1 MKGAHMGKSRSREH
15 VLSVSAFRCG
25 TEREAAL
32 KPLEEAAEVYAAW
45 QRWVESGDTFRD
57 VREYKKL
64 GEELADCV
72 TACVNLADR
81 AGIRLDRELAAVE
94 EKNHARG
101 RY

>member
-1 MKGAHMGKSRSREH
+1 MKRTIA
-15 VLSVSAFRCG
+15 VSTFRAG
-25 TEREAAL
+25 TPKEAAL

-45 QRWVESGDTFRD
+45 QRWVESGDAYRD
-57 VREYKKL
+57 VREYKRL

-81 AGIRLDRELAAVE
+81 AGIRLDRELACVE

-101 RY
+101 RC

>member
-1 MKGAHMGKSRSREH
+1 MP
-15 VLSVSAFRCG
+15 VLHINTFTHG
-25 TEREAAL
+25 TPKEAAL
-32 KPLEEAAEVYAAW
+32 KPLEEAAEVFGAW
-45 QRWVESGDTFRD
+45 QRWVESGDAYRD
-57 VREYKKL
+57 VREYKRL